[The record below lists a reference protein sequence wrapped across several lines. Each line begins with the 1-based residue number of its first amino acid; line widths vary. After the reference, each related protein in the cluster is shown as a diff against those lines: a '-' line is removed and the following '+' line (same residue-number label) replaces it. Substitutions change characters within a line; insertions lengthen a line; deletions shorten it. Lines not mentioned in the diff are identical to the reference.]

1 MSQQLG
7 QFSKS
12 SFRLRYCFPNTLC
25 ICPTYLG
32 YQVGIGML
40 LLFAGS
46 SKKDLD
52 KFCGTTFPTF
62 FFFFFFPLTLPCS
75 LPSYIY
81 LPTQRKKSGII
92 IVSLVFVF
100 HFFFFHCCCCC
111 LDLHGD
117 QNTNLEPAMI
127 QWGIEIRL
135 DTILPSRLLYIK
147 PSSRITLVYQSVY
160 TCTLVDQLQVL

>member
-1 MSQQLG
+1 MTLISSKGQYLSLIYLQKSSQNENVRKMSQQLG

-81 LPTQRKKSGII
+81 LPTYLPRGRKV
-92 IVSLVFVF
+92 VS
-100 HFFFFHCCCCC
+100 
-111 LDLHGD
+111 
-117 QNTNLEPAMI
+117 
-127 QWGIEIRL
+127 
-135 DTILPSRLLYIK
+135 
-147 PSSRITLVYQSVY
+147 SSSPWYLSFTSSSSIAAAAV
-160 TCTLVDQLQVL
+160 